1 MTAENQLRI
10 YGDRISGNCLK
21 VLYTAERLS
30 IPYEWID
37 MDILKGD
44 TRTPEFLAMNPAG
57 QLPLVELGDGRLLAQ
72 SNAIISCLAEGTDL
86 LPQDP
91 YDRAK
96 TNEWL
101 FWEQYSHEPYIA
113 VCRFQ
118 ILYLGRSLDEL
129 DQERVAKGYA
139 ALDLMAAHLDGREYF
154 VGSDLTVADIALL
167 AYTRLAPEGG
177 FDLAAYPDVKLW
189 IARVEQDIPINFA

>member
-1 MTAENQLRI
+1 
-10 YGDRISGNCLK
+10 
-21 VLYTAERLS
+21 
-30 IPYEWID
+30 

-44 TRTPEFLAMNPAG
+44 SRTPGFLAMNPAG
-57 QLPLVELGDGRLLAQ
+57 QLPLVKLADGRLLAQ

-86 LPQDP
+86 LPQDA

-129 DQERVAKGYA
+129 DQDRIAKGYA

-177 FDLAAYPDVKLW
+177 FDLAAYPDVKQW
-189 IARVEQDIPINFA
+189 IARVEQDIPINFAGSAHIFEH